1 MAVEIKMPKLSA
13 TMQTGVIQ
21 KWRKKEGERV
31 EYGEVIADIETD
43 KAVMELEA
51 FDPGVMR
58 KIIVPEGS
66 KAPVNETIA
75 IIGDAGEDVSSL
87 SSSAAAKA
95 PSAPAAAAQ
104 PSAPAAPRN
113 AKAAAAPTA
122 APPPPA
128 PTVGDAVPIST
139 PTVTAMHPTLPP
151 PELELRTIASPAV
164 RKIARERGIDLRNLR
179 GTGPQGRIVL
189 RDVVTAPVGLGPGAP
204 YGPAAPVGPEYEDF
218 PLTPM
223 RETIARRMSQSAQT
237 VPHFYLV
244 REIDMD
250 GAMALREELN
260 ALGHEPKIS
269 VNDLVVKACAYAL
282 ERVPRVNSSFQGDK
296 TRVYKRIDIGVAV
309 SIEDGLLTP
318 VIRHVSSKTI
328 AQIATEGRLL
338 AERARHKKLKPEEY
352 TGGTFTVSNLGM
364 YSIDQFSAV
373 INPPE
378 GAILAVGTV
387 QKKPV
392 VKGDQVVVAQR
403 MRVTLSCD
411 HRVVD
416 GALGAQFLQALA
428 EALERPARLL
438 M

>member
-1 MAVEIKMPKLSA
+1 MAVEVKMPKLSA

-21 KWRKKEGERV
+21 KWRKHEGERV
-31 EYGEVIADIETD
+31 EYGDVIADIETD

-51 FDPGVMR
+51 FDPGIIR

-66 KAPVNETIA
+66 KAPVNTTIA
-75 IIGDAGEDVSSL
+75 IIGEAGEDVSAVGAPAQ
-87 SSSAAAKA
+87 AA
-95 PSAPAAAAQ
+95 PAPAAAAEK
-104 PSAPAAPRN
+104 SAAAPQPTN
-113 AKAAAAPTA
+113 AKAA
-122 APPPPA
+122 PA
-128 PTVGDAVPIST
+128 PAPKAPEAPRPVHVIGAPIPLAE
-139 PTVTAMHPTLPP
+139 PTVSDMTRTLPSP
-151 PELELRTIASPAV
+151 DMELRTVASPAV

-179 GTGPQGRIVL
+179 GTGPSGRIVL
-189 RDVVTAPVGLGPGAP
+189 RDVVTAPLGVGPTA
-204 YGPAAPVGPEYEDF
+204 AAPAGPEYEDF

-237 VPHFYLV
+237 VPHFYLT

-250 GAMALREELN
+250 NAMALREELN

-269 VNDLVVKACAYAL
+269 VNDLIVKGCAWAL
-282 ERVPRVNSSFQGDK
+282 QQIPRVNSSFQGDRI
-296 TRVYKRIDIGVAV
+296 RVYKRIDIGNAV
-309 SIEDGLLTP
+309 SIEDGLITP
-318 VIRHVSSKTI
+318 VIRNVAAKTI
-328 AQIATEGRLL
+328 AQISTEGHAL
-338 AERARHKKLKPEEY
+338 AERARQKRLKPEEY

-364 YSIDQFSAV
+364 FAIDQFSAV

-392 VKGDQVVVAQR
+392 VKGDHVAVAQR

-428 EALERPARLL
+428 SALEHPARLL
-438 M
+438 I

>member
-51 FDPGVMR
+51 FDPGIMR

-66 KAPVNETIA
+66 KAPVNQTIA
-75 IIGDAGEDVSSL
+75 IIGDAGEDVSAVAV
-87 SSSAAAKA
+87 SAATATSA
-95 PSAPAAAAQ
+95 PSPTAAPAA
-104 PSAPAAPRN
+104 STN
-113 AKAAAAPTA
+113 AKAASPPTA
-122 APPPPA
+122 A
-128 PTVGDAVPIST
+128 PTVGDAVPISK

-179 GTGPQGRIVL
+179 GTGPQGRVVL
-189 RDVVTAPVGLGPGAP
+189 RDVVTAPLGLGPAASAP
-204 YGPAAPVGPEYEDF
+204 TGPEYEDF

-282 ERVPRVNSSFQGDK
+282 ERIPRVNSSFQGDRI
-296 TRVYKRIDIGVAV
+296 RVYKRIDIGVAV

-328 AQIATEGRLL
+328 GQIANEGRQL
-338 AERARHKKLKPEEY
+338 AERARQKKLKPEEY

-364 YSIDQFSAV
+364 YGIDQFSAV

-392 VKGDQVVVAQR
+392 VKGDQVAVAQR

-438 M
+438 I

>member
-75 IIGDAGEDVSSL
+75 IIGEPGEDISAMVSTST
-87 SSSAAAKA
+87 AGA
-95 PSAPAAAAQ
+95 PSGAATPAPT
-104 PSAPAAPRN
+104 S
-113 AKAAAAPTA
+113 AKAAPSSPA
-122 APPPPA
+122 APPPPPPA
-128 PTVGDAVPIST
+128 PAVGEAVPLAKPTVA
-139 PTVTAMHPTLPP
+139 AMHPTLPP
-151 PELELRTIASPAV
+151 PDLELRTIASPAV

-189 RDVVTAPVGLGPGAP
+189 RDIVTAPVGPGGVP
-204 YGPAAPVGPEYEDF
+204 FGPAAVAAGPEYEDF

-250 GAMALREELN
+250 DAMALREELN

-269 VNDLVVKACAYAL
+269 VNDLIVKACAYAL
-282 ERVPRVNSSFQGDK
+282 ERVPRVNSSFQGDRI
-296 TRVYKRIDIGVAV
+296 RVYKRIDIGVAV
-309 SIEDGLLTP
+309 SIEDGLITP
-318 VIRHVSSKTI
+318 VLRHVSSKSI
-328 AQIATEGRLL
+328 AQIATEARNL
-338 AERARHKKLKPEEY
+338 AERARQKKLKPEEY

-364 YSIDQFSAV
+364 YSIEQFSAV

-378 GAILAVGTV
+378 GAILAVGAV

-392 VKGDQVVVAQR
+392 VKGDQLAVAQR

-438 M
+438 I

>member
-1 MAVEIKMPKLSA
+1 MAVEVKMPKLSA

-21 KWRKKEGERV
+21 KWRKREGDRV
-31 EYGEVIADIETD
+31 EYGDVIADIETD

-51 FDPGVMR
+51 FDPGVIR

-66 KAPVNETIA
+66 KAPVNTTIA
-75 IIGDAGEDVSSL
+75 IIGEAGEDVS
-87 SSSAAAKA
+87 AI
-95 PSAPAAAAQ
+95 SAPAAAA
-104 PSAPAAPRN
+104 PAE
-113 AKAAAAPTA
+113 KTTA
-122 APPPPA
+122 APPPTNAKTATAPA
-128 PTVGDAVPIST
+128 APPGIGAPVPLAEPTVSS
-139 PTVTAMHPTLPP
+139 MMPTLPSP
-151 PELELRTIASPAV
+151 DMELRTIASPAV

-179 GTGPQGRIVL
+179 GTGPSGRIVL
-189 RDVVTAPVGLGPGAP
+189 RDVVTAPLGVGPTA
-204 YGPAAPVGPEYEDF
+204 AAPAGPEYEDF

-237 VPHFYLV
+237 VPHFYLT

-250 GAMALREELN
+250 NAMALREELN

-269 VNDLVVKACAYAL
+269 VNDFIVKGCAYAL
-282 ERVPRVNSSFQGDK
+282 QQIPRVNSSFQGDRI
-296 TRVYKRIDIGVAV
+296 RVYKRIDIGNAV
-309 SIEDGLLTP
+309 SIEDGLITP
-318 VIRHVSSKTI
+318 VIRNVAAKTI
-328 AQIATEGRLL
+328 AQISTEGHAL
-338 AERARHKKLKPEEY
+338 AERARQKRLKPEEY

-364 YSIDQFSAV
+364 FAIDQFSAV

-392 VKGDQVVVAQR
+392 VKGDHVVIAQR

-428 EALERPARLL
+428 NALEHPARLL
-438 M
+438 I